1 MATTITLSNGV
12 KMPIFGLGTW
22 QVGVRN
28 EIQAYQHLQANEGE
42 VAAALRVALENG
54 YRLID
59 TATAYQNEAEIG
71 AVLQEFFKA
80 GKLKRED
87 VFITTKLFWNS
98 NREEDV
104 EPSIRQSLK
113 ALQLDYID
121 LYLIHT
127 PAGLM
132 KDMSKVDN
140 SVKLEDVWRGME
152 KIYDKKLARAI
163 GVSNANAEQ
172 LERVQKS
179 ARIPIHN
186 NQVECHLLFNQEALL
201 KVQKRLNIS
210 MTAYA
215 PIGSPARKDRLLL
228 QRQKH
233 PSPLE
238 NSLVKKLAEKHSKT
252 PAQILLR
259 HLVQRGICVIPKSTN
274 EKRLKENADIFNF
287 SLSDDEIRQLNSVPQ
302 ESRFFWLEFMEGSNE
317 DSFKDERKKH

>member
-1 MATTITLSNGV
+1 MTTTITLSNGV
-12 KMPIFGLGTW
+12 KMPNFGLGTW
-22 QVGVRN
+22 QS
-28 EIQAYQHLQANEGE
+28 NEGE

-59 TATAYQNEAEIG
+59 TAAAYQNEKEIG

-87 VFITTKLFWNS
+87 IFITTKLFWNS

-113 ALQLDYID
+113 QLQLDYVD
-121 LYLIHT
+121 LYLVHM
-127 PAGLM
+127 PAGLTR
-132 KDMSKVDN
+132 DMTKVDN
-140 SVKLEDVWRGME
+140 SATLEDVWRGME

-179 ARIPIHN
+179 ARIPIHD

-215 PIGSPARKDRLLL
+215 PIGSPGRKDVDFQTGLGFFFKG
-228 QRQKH
+228 KH
-233 PSPLE
+233 SSPFE
-238 NSLVKKLAEKHSKT
+238 NEVVKKLAQKYSKT

-287 SLSDDEIRQLNSVPQ
+287 SLSDDEMHQLNNVPQ
-302 ESRFFWLEFMEGSNE
+302 EPRVFTQDFLVGANE
-317 DSFKDERKKH
+317 DPFKDERKKV

>member
-22 QVGVRN
+22 
-28 EIQAYQHLQANEGE
+28 QANEGE

-215 PIGSPARKDRLLL
+215 PIGSPARKDVDFQNGLGFFFKD
-228 QRQKH
+228 KH

>member
-1 MATTITLSNGV
+1 MATEITLSNGV

-22 QVGVRN
+22 Q
-28 EIQAYQHLQANEGE
+28 AKEGE
-42 VAAALRVALENG
+42 VAAALRIALENG

-59 TATAYQNEAEIG
+59 TATAYKNEAEIG

-87 VFITTKLFWNS
+87 VFITTKLPWNS

-104 EPSIRQSLK
+104 EPLIRQSLK
-113 ALQLDYID
+113 LLQLDYID
-121 LYLIHT
+121 LYLIHM
-127 PAGLM
+127 PAGLTR
-132 KDMSKVDN
+132 DMSKVDN

-152 KIYDKKLARAI
+152 TIYDKKLARAI
-163 GVSNANAEQ
+163 GVSNTNAEQ
-172 LERVQKS
+172 LERLQKKRSNSDSQQPSRMSLVVQS
-179 ARIPIHN
+179 R
-186 NQVECHLLFNQEALL
+186 VF

-210 MTAYA
+210 LTAYA
-215 PIGSPARKDRLLL
+215 PLEAFFFKE
-228 QRQKH
+228 KH
-233 PSPLE
+233 SSPLE
-238 NSLVKKLAEKHSKT
+238 NEIVKTLAKKHSKT

-287 SLSDDEIRQLNSVPQ
+287 SLSDDEIHQLNSVPQ

-317 DSFKDERKKH
+317 DPFKDERNKI